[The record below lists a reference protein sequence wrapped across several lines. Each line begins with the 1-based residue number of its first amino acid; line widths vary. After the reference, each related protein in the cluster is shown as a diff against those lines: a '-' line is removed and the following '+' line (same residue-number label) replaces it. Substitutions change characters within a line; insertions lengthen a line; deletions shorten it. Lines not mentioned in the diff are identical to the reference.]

1 MARYSKVNNYTFVIF
16 LITLLGLFHLD
27 PSIAS
32 AATPKPKEIKAP
44 CRLEVSIA
52 HLSTDLF
59 EKSRIRA
66 VKVDSSSICNVQQ
79 RNVTITVEIWKTGL
93 LGNHLV
99 LRKSIT
105 SSGATFPGAR
115 VNNFVTYVICKNR
128 TNTSYYGVS
137 YSKAFIE
144 GKWQYARHV
153 LSREILPLRC
163 GT

>member
-1 MARYSKVNNYTFVIF
+1 MAQYSKLNRRSLFIF
-16 LITLLGLFHLD
+16 LITLIGVIQFLS
-27 PSIAS
+27 SIAS
-32 AATPKPKEIKAP
+32 AATPKPKEVKAP

-99 LRKSIT
+99 LRRSIT
-105 SSGATFPGAR
+105 SSGATFPGAQ
-115 VNNFVTYVICKNR
+115 VNNFVTYAICKNR

-153 LSREILPLRC
+153 LSREIRPLRC